1 MHIYTYIVNS
11 QNYNSWYIQ
20 QTFTFIKFE
29 KTLVRLWTLC
39 GYSPPPPPLPV
50 NNEFSGFIKT
60 V

>member
-1 MHIYTYIVNS
+1 MHIYTYIVNR

-29 KTLVRLWTLC
+29 KNVGENIDLMWLFYPL
-39 GYSPPPPPLPV
+39 LPV